1 MDRSEMI
8 KKLKPRIT
16 EKRFIHSIGVE
27 YTAASMAFVYGA
39 SVEKARIAGIL
50 HDNAKCIPTD
60 EKLRKAEKFGL
71 PISKSE
77 RKSPDLLHG
86 KLGAYYART
95 KFDVTDE
102 EILSAITWH
111 TTGHPCMTLLD
122 KIIFVADYIE
132 PNRKMIKELSE
143 IRHEAMTD
151 IDKAVMHILK
161 NTLGYLETK
170 NDSIDEMSR
179 ETYEYYLE
187 LYRGRD
193 FD

>member
-77 RKSPDLLHG
+77 RKNPDLLHG

-132 PNRKMIKELSE
+132 PNRKMIKELPE

>member
-8 KKLKPRIT
+8 KKLKPKIT
-16 EKRFIHSIGVE
+16 EKRFVHSIGVE

-71 PISKSE
+71 PINKSE
-77 RKSPDLLHG
+77 RKNPDLLHG

-95 KFDVTDE
+95 KFDVTDD

-111 TTGHPCMTLLD
+111 TTGRPCMTLLD

-132 PNRKMIKELSE
+132 PNRKMIKELPE
-143 IRHEAMTD
+143 IRREAMTD

-161 NTLGYLETK
+161 NTLGYLESKT
-170 NDSIDEMSR
+170 DSIDVMSR

-187 LYRGRD
+187 LYRGRN